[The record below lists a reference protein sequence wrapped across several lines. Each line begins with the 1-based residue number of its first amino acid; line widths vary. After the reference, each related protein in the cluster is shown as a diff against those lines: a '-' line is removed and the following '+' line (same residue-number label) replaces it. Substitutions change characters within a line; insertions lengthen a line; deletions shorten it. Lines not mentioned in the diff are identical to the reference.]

1 MVQMKLIKFFVDLCC
16 KERFRYWLS
25 GKCLG
30 FDVYDLPDD
39 VYKRC
44 VDVGGV

>member
-1 MVQMKLIKFFVDLCC
+1 VQMKLMQFFADLDC

-30 FDVYDLPDD
+30 FDVYSLPDD
-39 VYKRC
+39 VYSKC
-44 VDVGGV
+44 LKVGGV